1 MKVQRI
7 WAKYIVQCS
16 SLIFRSGVA
25 GGPGDLHYRDQLQV
39 VQDLQGLLR
48 RRGPR
53 FPQVQVENR
62 GSYVQGLSSRRRVRA
77 PKVQEE
83 LNAARTQELKQ

>member
-1 MKVQRI
+1 MN
-7 WAKYIVQCS
+7 
-16 SLIFRSGVA
+16 SLFRSGVA
-25 GGPGDLHYRDQLQV
+25 GGAGDLHYRDQLQV

-62 GSYVQGLSSRRRVRA
+62 GSYVEGLLSRRRLRA
-77 PKVQEE
+77 PQVQEE
-83 LNAARTQELKQ
+83 LNATRTQELKQ